1 MDKTAQKYN
10 MLSRTPSDINEHL
23 PTLRRYASDCDSVF
37 ETGVR
42 GVVSSW
48 ALLDGLISRSNGVIK
63 RFLMNDITSC
73 DIDEISNTITAI
85 NMEGKV
91 AVDLKY
97 IWENNLTEQIN
108 EKDRFD
114 LTFIDTL
121 HCYGQ
126 LRRELEKFSKFTDKY
141 IIMHDTTIDEFRGEI
156 YRSDLS
162 YEKLVEWKQM
172 TGFTDDTDILY
183 GLSQAIEEFLQNNKE
198 WTLVEKFTNN
208 NGLTVLKKDSTV
220 INI

>member
-1 MDKTAQKYN
+1 MDKTTQKYD
-10 MLSRTPSDINEHL
+10 MLSRTASDINEHL
-23 PTLRRYASDCDSVF
+23 PTLSRYASECDSVF

-48 ALLDGLISRSNGVIK
+48 ALLNGLISNQNGTIK
-63 RFLMNDITSC
+63 RFLLNDIDKC
-73 DIDEISNTITAI
+73 DIDEIYETSKTI

-91 AVDLKY
+91 VVDLKC
-97 IWENNLTEQIN
+97 IWGNNLTLEIH

-126 LRRELEKFSKFTDKY
+126 LRRELDKFSKFTDKY

-162 YEKLVEWKQM
+162 YQKLVEWKAM

-183 GLSQAIEEFLQNNKE
+183 GLSQAIDEFLQKNDD
-198 WTLVEKFTNN
+198 WVLVEKFTNN
-208 NGLTVLKKDSTV
+208 NGLTVLKKKGVT
-220 INI
+220 IEI